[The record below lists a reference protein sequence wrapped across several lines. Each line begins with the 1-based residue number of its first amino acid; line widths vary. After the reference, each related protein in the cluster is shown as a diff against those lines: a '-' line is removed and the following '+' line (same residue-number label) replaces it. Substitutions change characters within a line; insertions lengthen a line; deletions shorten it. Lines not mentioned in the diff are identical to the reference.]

1 MHAFAFFKLI
11 ICRLPLCLFM
21 IMATPSHAQNSQ
33 VTDNLPSLY
42 GLKLD
47 RAQVTIDVLS
57 SGCTEASQFS
67 VQIDIDS
74 EAPDIYHLSIIR
86 HQQDRCKMSPYI
98 VALTLDLPT
107 VPNLTAAKFFLRNS
121 MAAPVTLFRTPDP

>member
-1 MHAFAFFKLI
+1 MHGFAFFKLV

-21 IMATPSHAQNSQ
+21 MMAIPSHAQNSQ
-33 VTDNLPSLY
+33 GTDNLPSLY

-47 RAQVTIDVLS
+47 RVQITIDVLS
-57 SGCTEASQFS
+57 SGCTDASQFS
-67 VQIDIDS
+67 VQIDP
-74 EAPDIYHLSIIR
+74 EAPDTYRLSIIR
-86 HQQDRCKMSPYI
+86 HQQDRCKMTPYI

-107 VPNLTAAKFFLRNS
+107 IPNLAAAKFFLRNN